1 MATKENKKPVQVS
14 PELKRQ
20 ITRPPTVAFVGHID
34 HGKTSLL
41 DKIRQSNIWRKEAG
55 GITQHIGASQITFL
69 DKDKKEQKITFIDTP
84 GHAAFVKMRARGVE
98 VTDLVVLVVAADS
111 GVQEQTKE
119 SISHIKAAGVP
130 FLVAINKIDL
140 PTADV
145 EKVKGQLAEVGVIP
159 ESYGGDIVVVPVS
172 AKTGKGIDEL
182 LEMIVLMAQ
191 LLELKADPSADVQ
204 AVVIEST
211 LDKRK
216 GCLATVLVKQGT
228 INKNDRLYAEKIEI
242 KVKQMINWQGQQV
255 DQALPGD
262 PVEILGFSD
271 VPAVGSL
278 VSKQPKEPNQNKNK
292 KETPKQQTETK
303 LKLVVKA
310 DVGGSLEALLSGLP
324 AEVDVIHSSVGEIS
338 DNDVFLAQTAGAEI
352 IGFNVKISSAAQRL
366 AEQSGIK
373 VTLAKIIYELFEA
386 VEKKLQASFDPLEGK
401 EIIGKARISAEFK
414 IGGKRIAGGKVFEG
428 ELACG
433 DKIML
438 MRNQEMVGKTILASL
453 RHMKEDIV
461 KAEKGTEFG
470 AVFSPPVDFHVG
482 DVIISYNDGESN

>member
-191 LLELKADPSADVQ
+191 LLELKADPSTDVQ

-278 VSKQPKEPNQNKNK
+278 VSKQPKDPNQ
-292 KETPKQQTETK
+292 
-303 LKLVVKA
+303 
-310 DVGGSLEALLSGLP
+310 
-324 AEVDVIHSSVGEIS
+324 I
-338 DNDVFLAQTAGAEI
+338 
-352 IGFNVKISSAAQRL
+352 
-366 AEQSGIK
+366 
-373 VTLAKIIYELFEA
+373 
-386 VEKKLQASFDPLEGK
+386 
-401 EIIGKARISAEFK
+401 
-414 IGGKRIAGGKVFEG
+414 
-428 ELACG
+428 
-433 DKIML
+433 
-438 MRNQEMVGKTILASL
+438 
-453 RHMKEDIV
+453 
-461 KAEKGTEFG
+461 
-470 AVFSPPVDFHVG
+470 
-482 DVIISYNDGESN
+482 